1 MPLALPQLRDDADDW
16 PGLVDT
22 EATSHFASVYRPEE
36 PVEFDAAVYRPGGVI
51 KLDADFRRPCCHKL
65 FNLDNLVGM
74 TSVIEGEIE
83 LTDAIQQTKV
93 ENLSLLTCGTRPEN
107 SSDLLT
113 SRRFEELLDQL
124 RDQFEMVILDTP
136 PVLVVTDPLNVA
148 ARVDG
153 VLMVLRLSKTARD
166 GSRRTLDALQE
177 VGARVLG
184 VVVNG
189 VDGAGSGYGGSGYGR
204 YDYRCRGFGYGNQ
217 YSDASGFDESDD
229 RGYGRD
235 DVVGFTETRQKP
247 AETPHGN
254 DGKD

>member
-1 MPLALPQLRDDADDW
+1 
-16 PGLVDT
+16 
-22 EATSHFASVYRPEE
+22 
-36 PVEFDAAVYRPGGVI
+36 
-51 KLDADFRRPCCHKL
+51 
-65 FNLDNLVGM
+65 M

-153 VLMVLRLSKTARD
+153 VLMVLRLSKTARN
-166 GSRRTLDALQE
+166 GSRRTLDALEE

-189 VDGAGSGYGGSGYGR
+189 VDGASSGYGGSGYGR
-204 YDYRCRGFGYGNQ
+204 YDYRCSGFGYGKR
-217 YSDASGFDESDD
+217 YGDASGFDESDD
-229 RGYGRD
+229 RGNGRD
-235 DVVGFTETRQKP
+235 DVVGVTQTHQESDRT
-247 AETPHGN
+247 AHSDN
-254 DGKD
+254 DND